1 VIKEPR
7 IKVVGIAGPGDPL
20 DNEATFTTLEMVK
33 KEFPGLLL
41 CLSTNGLL
49 LPEKLDALLEV
60 GLDSLTVTVNTL
72 NENTGAGIYEYII
85 HKDMLIRGPE
95 ASAILRDN
103 QIEGIRRA
111 VNSGI
116 RVKANSVLI
125 RGINENEMVPL
136 SQTLC
141 SLGVTVMNIMPLI
154 PMAKFSHLSPVPAE
168 LHQAIR
174 QECSLYIDQISH
186 CRQCRADAVGLLTK
200 ELQLESCR

>member
-95 ASAILRDN
+95 AAAILRDN